1 MAVQTSND
9 QLVADERAFI
19 EKMVAQKEPKA
30 AESVVASA
38 SETPPEPVKASAAS
52 EVVKE
57 PAVPLDPTS
66 RVGDPPSGSE
76 DKGAKEPVVQ
86 PGKEGEEEEP
96 VIEITDEAFA
106 AAMAAE
112 RAPVSLDDVPEAAR
126 PIVQKKLKDLEGGF
140 TRSMQR
146 LADAR
151 KEADAVRA
159 EQRFQEERPDDYI
172 VTMLLAKPDLMEKVN
187 AKLDE
192 IEKVP
197 RSREAHD
204 IIVKQARADAIK
216 ALDDDRVAADKK
228 VERANDLLK
237 MGKAAAKAAGVPFEV
252 AGIEATIAAHLQ
264 IHGDISE
271 ADIRDI
277 ATSAAKVWNH
287 HLRQQQ
293 RDKAGQYVA
302 AKVQDRKAGLTVR
315 PASGASPAPSAAPP
329 PKNDNEF
336 IARMVAK
343 LK

>member
-1 MAVQTSND
+1 MPVQTSND

-19 EKMVAQKEPKA
+19 AQMVAKDAPKA
-30 AESVVASA
+30 AATVVASA
-38 SETPPEPVKASAAS
+38 SETPPEPKASAAS
-52 EVVKE
+52 EAAKD

-76 DKGAKEPVVQ
+76 GENKGAKDPVTEP
-86 PGKEGEEEEP
+86 GAEEEEP

-112 RAPVSLDDVPEAAR
+112 RAPLSLDDVPAEVR
-126 PIVQKKLKDLEGGF
+126 PLVQKKLKDLEGGF

-277 ATSAAKVWNH
+277 ATNAAKVWNH

-315 PASGASPAPSAAPP
+315 PSSGASPAPSAAPP